1 MHGQIILLT
10 ACTLVLAMSTGRVVQ
25 ASEQREADEQLTAAR
40 DELQAGRRQ
49 IIAEELRLDD
59 VQGAAFWPIYDQ
71 YQQQIMEV
79 RDRYARA
86 VTDYLQRHGAGEISE
101 ADAARFVDEGFA
113 FKQDLLDVRRNYLK
127 KFKRVLPIRKVARF
141 YQIENKLDVEVDA
154 QLALAI
160 PLMDPV

>member
-1 MHGQIILLT
+1 MHGQIIRLA
-10 ACTLVLAMSTGRVVQ
+10 ACALVLAMSPGWAVQ
-25 ASEQREADEQLTAAR
+25 ASEQALADEQLTAAR

-49 IIAEELRLDD
+49 IIAEELRLDAAQD
-59 VQGAAFWPIYDQ
+59 AAFWPIYDQ
-71 YQQQIMEV
+71 YQQQVMEV

-86 VTDYLQRHGAGEISE
+86 VTDYLQRHRAGEISE
-101 ADAARFVDEGFA
+101 TDAARFVDEGLA

-127 KFKRVLPIRKVARF
+127 KFKRALPIRKVARF